1 MTERTAGEI
10 LLAQLEYDCQ
20 EAKEAVIRAIESGSV
35 SDQAEAFENL
45 SMRTVQRWWLSRMV
59 KEPEKPLD
67 AAELRQRQQD
77 RASSYALCAQI
88 IKARSG
94 PIDPESLQVSV
105 LGLSAE
111 INAIWAVLI
120 DSALVT
126 QNDRHNYMD
135 GSATELYGRVQG
147 MAAKIVM
154 PGSNGSKLA
163 T

>member
-10 LLAQLEYDCQ
+10 LLAQLEYDVL
-20 EAKEAVIRAIESGSV
+20 EAKRAVQEDPSSEAIE
-35 SDQAEAFENL
+35 NL
-45 SMRTVQRWWLSRMV
+45 CTRVVQRWWLSRMV
-59 KEPEKPLD
+59 HEPEKPQD
-67 AAELRQRQQD
+67 AQELQNRQRE
-77 RASSYALCAQI
+77 RAQSYALCAQI

-135 GSATELYGRVQG
+135 GSAAELYGRVQG
-147 MAAKIVM
+147 MASKIVM